1 MELIRL
7 SPRYRGL
14 TSALVASEVSMTNKY
29 VIDTAYITYQQSL
42 LEMLR
47 FCYPIELV
55 PFQTKGSF

>member
-29 VIDTAYITYQQSL
+29 VIDTAYITYQSSRNVAVL
-42 LEMLR
+42 L
-47 FCYPIELV
+47 PN
-55 PFQTKGSF
+55 